1 MKLTSFKHLRHL
13 SSLFC
18 ACLLKILLLLHIM
31 PKAERSNGVFA
42 MCLLN
47 THIYTH
53 GTRSTVQIKSLIV
66 KKKEQQ
72 QCSMRSLLQPN
83 ITVIKNFPQF
93 ISWKKARNF
102 KYYFS
107 SLGETSAGSVPWL
120 CCCWCCYEVFFL
132 YCIWTTSTKDA

>member
-47 THIYTH
+47 THIH

-120 CCCWCCYEVFFL
+120 CCCCYEVFF
-132 YCIWTTSTKDA
+132 CIAYGLLHSTKDA